1 MLKHMQSCALALFA
15 SPVQQ
20 PTFADRY
27 QHEHSELEGCS
38 FSKQNRICHVR

>member
-1 MLKHMQSCALALFA
+1 MCTRGLHRLA

-27 QHEHSELEGCS
+27 QHEQHQISPFLEA
-38 FSKQNRICHVR
+38 KQNLP